1 MASSQDL
8 AEFFNALIGH
18 PFDPSARPLTR
29 GFVWFV
35 GATLAFLY
43 MPLELYYWMKQ
54 CVLVTFSLLLA
65 RALD

>member
-1 MASSQDL
+1 MAISQDL

-35 GATLAFLY
+35 GAALSLIY
-43 MPLELYYWMKQ
+43 LPLELYYWMKQ
-54 CVLVTFSLLLA
+54 CALVPSSLLLA